1 MPVYNVESYLAE
13 AVDSVINQTL
23 PFVENTE
30 IILIND
36 GSPDGSHDICT
47 AYQQRFPDNI
57 RYYQQE
63 NRGVSATRNRGISMA
78 RGKYLGFLDPDDLY
92 AEDTLKSVLEFIFLV
107 RVKEN
112 IY

>member
-36 GSPDGSHDICT
+36 GST
-47 AYQQRFPDNI
+47 DNTDAVI
-57 RYYQQE
+57 NLIME
-63 NRGVSATRNRGISMA
+63 NT
-78 RGKYLGFLDPDDLY
+78 
-92 AEDTLKSVLEFIFLV
+92 T
-107 RVKEN
+107 N
-112 IY
+112 IVYILSLIHI